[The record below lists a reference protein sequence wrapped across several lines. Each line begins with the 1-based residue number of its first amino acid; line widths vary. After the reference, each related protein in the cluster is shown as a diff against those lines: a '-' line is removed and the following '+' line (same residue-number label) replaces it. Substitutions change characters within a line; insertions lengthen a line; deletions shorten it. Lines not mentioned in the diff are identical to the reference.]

1 MPSSSKKSNAKGKGK
16 FWQKVIL
23 FIGGG
28 AFLGT
33 AMLPI
38 IGSLLGGNS
47 TPSEDGTTSQT
58 EIPAAELQALEENL
72 LVVLEREPNN
82 PNALQNLI
90 RVRLELG
97 DLQGVIDP
105 LDKLITL
112 FPEDQVLKDLKV
124 QIEENIVRTNP
135 TVVPVEEGDG
145 LTTESEA
152 MPETPETPDEAE
164 SEAEGMPE
172 TPETPADE

>member
-1 MPSSSKKSNAKGKGK
+1 MPSSSKKSKGKGK
-16 FWQKVIL
+16 FWQKAIL

-38 IGSLLGGNS
+38 IGGFLSGNNTANDHS
-47 TPSEDGTTSQT
+47 PTSTSQT
-58 EIPAAELQALEENL
+58 QISTEELEALEENL

-97 DLQGVIDP
+97 DLQGSIDP

-112 FPEDQVLKDLKV
+112 FPEDQVLKDLKA
-124 QIEENIVRTNP
+124 QIETNIVRTGSTAPAAGDAPP
-135 TVVPVEEGDG
+135 TP
-145 LTTESEA
+145 ESEESA
-152 MPETPETPDEAE
+152 ATDEPETEVSPEPVPEPEEPTAE
-164 SEAEGMPE
+164 
-172 TPETPADE
+172 